1 MKSRANTEDPAA
13 YRLEELTV
21 TIVSMVDSPAI
32 GREFLLMK
40 RQEEDTVAKEK
51 HDPEVPEPEATAEEH
66 PEEPEATEPEATE
79 PEATEPVSKAE
90 EPEVEPAAAGPEAV
104 PAAAEPPAPVEPLT
118 VMGAVSFLA
127 EHKSELSRPGQAA
140 VGILERQKQMEA
152 TTDFDTAYRNMA
164 ASGDVWACFDAL
176 MDVVWTVLD
185 SSDENK
191 LPLIDAA
198 VKSFGTKL
206 TEILGGVGV
215 KSDEPRTVKIGDV
228 EIEVVADEFQ
238 AAMLAGMGMLADHLA
253 RLSERLEQPTEK
265 RDGEEEAVQAQD
277 APLTATEVAKMISDG
292 IAKAKRPIY
301 KSIAVDEE
309 DTREEKPNK
318 RKSRSDRPGDTYS
331 PGLAGMQRR

>member
-40 RQEEDTVAKEK
+40 RQEEDTVAKDK

-66 PEEPEATEPEATE
+66 PEEPEATEPEG
-79 PEATEPVSKAE
+79 TEPVSKAE
-90 EPEVEPAAAGPEAV
+90 EPEAEPAAPEAA
-104 PAAAEPPAPVEPLT
+104 PAAVEPPAPVEPLT
-118 VMGAVSFLA
+118 VGGAVSFLA
-127 EHKSELSRPGQAA
+127 EHKSELSRAGQAA
-140 VGILERQKQMEA
+140 LGVLERQKQMEA

-164 ASGDVWACFDAL
+164 ASGDLWACFDAL

-191 LPLIDAA
+191 LFLIDAA

-215 KSDEPRTVKIGDV
+215 KSDEPRTVKIGDI

-238 AAMLAGMGMLADHLA
+238 AAVLTGMGSLAEQLA
-253 RLSERLEQPTEK
+253 TLSERLEQPTEK

-277 APLTATEVAKMISDG
+277 APVTATEVAKMIGDA
-292 IAKAKRPIY
+292 ITQARRPIY
-301 KSIAVDEE
+301 KSVAVDEE
-309 DTREEKPNK
+309 DTREKKPS